1 MSAQDQS
8 EKDITG
14 QRKSD
19 HLRICLNEEVQFN
32 QLTTGFAD
40 YFFQHQALPEID
52 LSDVN
57 LTVRLFNKTLA
68 APIVISSMVGGIGP
82 AADINRN
89 LARAARHFGLAMG
102 IGSERYLIESP
113 AAQNF
118 FQVREIAPDILL
130 LANLGAVQLNCGF
143 GVKEC
148 LRAVQAIDADALI
161 LHLNPLQEALQ
172 PGGNTDFS
180 GLAAKIHQVC
190 VELPVPVIVK
200 EVGCGISAEVAAQL
214 VQAGVAGIDVAG
226 AGGTC
231 WSEIEKMRI
240 TDDLGA
246 KVAGAFAGWGIPTA
260 DSLIAVRQVAPRLPV
275 IASGGIRSGL
285 DIAKAIALGADA
297 VGIGWPLLKL
307 AADSTEAV
315 EKYLQENIAVLKIA
329 MFCIGASNFAQLK
342 FSPLLRKS

>member
-8 EKDITG
+8 KNDITG
-14 QRKSD
+14 KRKSD
-19 HLRICLNEEVQFN
+19 HLRICLNEEVQFKT
-32 QLTTGFAD
+32 LTTGFAD

-52 LSDVN
+52 LSAIDLSVQ
-57 LTVRLFNKTLA
+57 LFHKTLA
-68 APIVISSMVGGIGP
+68 APIIISSMVGGIGP

-89 LARAARHFGLAMG
+89 LARSAQQLGLALG
-102 IGSERYLIESP
+102 IGSERFLIESP
-113 AAQNF
+113 AVQNY
-118 FQVREIAPDILL
+118 FQVREVAPDILL
-130 LANLGAVQLNCGF
+130 FANLGAIQLNYSF

-148 LRAVQAIDADALI
+148 LHAIQAIDADALI

-172 PGGNTDFS
+172 PGGNTNFR
-180 GLAAKIHQVC
+180 GIAAKIHQVC

-214 VQAGVAGIDVAG
+214 VQAGVAGIDIAG

-231 WSEIEKMRI
+231 WSEIERMRI

-260 DSLIAVRQVAPRLPV
+260 ESLIAVRQVAPRLPV

-297 VGIGWPLLKL
+297 AGLGWPLLKL
-307 AADSTEAV
+307 AAESTEEVA
-315 EKYLQENIAVLKIA
+315 KYLQESISVLKIA
-329 MFCIGASNFAQLK
+329 MFCIGAPNIAQLK